1 MISKRIWYAVSGN
14 GFPFLISS
22 LSALPLL
29 IYLYHGLI
37 YMIAGDVSSFLSKL
51 KQHKERMGFPGFPA
65 LVVVRSIL
73 LNFS

>member
-14 GFPFLISS
+14 AFPFLISS

-29 IYLYHGLI
+29 IYFYHGLI
-37 YMIAGDVSSFLSKL
+37 YMIAGYVSSFLSKL
-51 KQHKERMGFPGFPA
+51 KQNKKWMGFPGFPA